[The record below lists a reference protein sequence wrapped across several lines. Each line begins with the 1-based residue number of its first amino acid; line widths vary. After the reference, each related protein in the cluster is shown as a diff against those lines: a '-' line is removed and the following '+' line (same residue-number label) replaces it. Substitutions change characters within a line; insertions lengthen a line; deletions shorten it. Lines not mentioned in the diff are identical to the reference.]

1 MEYLLFT
8 YPNCPK
14 CEKVKAVLAANSVT
28 YSELSLVQQA
38 GKARIREFI
47 RHLRRDDTGG
57 VVIPTLIVHTQGV
70 VRAVI
75 NTAEELEAWLK
86 SKA

>member
-14 CEKVKAVLAANSVT
+14 CEKVKAALAADSVS
-28 YSELSLVQQA
+28 YSELSLTQQA

-47 RHLRRDDTGG
+47 RHLRRDDSGG
-57 VVIPTLIVHTQGV
+57 VIIPTLIVHTQGV

-75 NTAEELEAWLK
+75 NTAEELEAWLR

>member
-14 CEKVKAVLAANSVT
+14 CEKVKTALAANSVS
-28 YSELSLVQQA
+28 YSELSLAQQA

-47 RHLRRDDTGG
+47 RHLRRDDSGG
-57 VVIPTLIVHTQGV
+57 VIIPTLIVHTQGV
-70 VRAVI
+70 VRAVV
-75 NTAEELEAWLK
+75 NTAEELEAWLR

>member
-14 CEKVKAVLAANSVT
+14 CDKVKAALAANSVA
-28 YSELSLVQQA
+28 YSELSLTQQA
-38 GKARIREFI
+38 GKARVREFI
-47 RHLRRDDTGG
+47 RHLRRDDSGG
-57 VVIPTLIVHTQGV
+57 VIIPTLIVHTQGV

-75 NTAEELEAWLK
+75 NTAEELEAWLR